1 MSEYIV
7 GLTEEILNEK
17 EKEVCE
23 EFLKDKKCDLCEQI
37 FNDLLN
43 KTGFYNLIKNPPKLV
58 IEEDIEEF
66 GYEEAVK
73 LAREDFVKP
82 SEGFARCKNL
92 CRKHQAIIRKDNNER
107 NKLGMDIP
115 TDFSLLRIKK
125 SLI

>member
-1 MSEYIV
+1 MGEEINQ
-7 GLTEEILNEK
+7 LEEEILNEK

-23 EFLKDKKCDLCEQI
+23 EFLKDKKCDLCETL

-43 KTGFYNLIKNPPKLV
+43 KTGFYHLLKNPPKLV

-66 GYEEAVK
+66 GYGEAVR

-82 SEGFARCKNL
+82 AEGFARCKNL

-107 NKLGMDIP
+107 NKKGLDIP
-115 TDFSLLRIKK
+115 IDFSLLRIKK